1 MDPETKENVKDE
13 TAKVT
18 TTPVTENV
26 AAGAEEVKTAGEP
39 AVQTGEAAKQ
49 DVKDLKQLHRHH
61 FYVDKN
67 TVEHFVALT
76 TARSMAVKE
85 RLNQKGEKLIDSI
98 PVLRTIYHKIDN
110 WDKRMAEKH
119 GQVYTKIRKSVI
131 NVART
136 VLAAQ
141 MFGLPG
147 IVGICTYKVCE
158 SAAAFLEPAE
168 KARQQGKVHG
178 IFDYLKK
185 NKEEAAVSTTNSAL
199 TVAATACEMTG
210 AVGVEELVRTGKASL
225 LMGSEMKLLGKT
237 VLKWIQGKAS
247 FKDVKRD
254 AVVAGITFATYF
266 ASDAPMTR
274 GGAIKEEDPKD
285 KVTLKDTAKTLKDKT
300 AAALHIKAKQAG
312 R

>member
-1 MDPETKENVKDE
+1 MDQETKENVEEEIEKDSNAC
-13 TAKVT
+13 TAG
-18 TTPVTENV
+18 NV
-26 AAGAEEVKTAGEP
+26 AAGAENELVTQVGDEGK
-39 AVQTGEAAKQ
+39 K
-49 DVKDLKQLHRHH
+49 DVTELKQLHRHH
-61 FYVDKN
+61 FYIDKS
-67 TVEHFVALT
+67 TVENFVSLT
-76 TARSMAVKE
+76 TSRSIAVKE
-85 RLNQKGEKLIDSI
+85 RLRQKTEKAIDKI
-98 PVLRTIYHKIDN
+98 PLVRTIYHKLDDF
-110 WDKRMAEKH
+110 DKRMTEKH
-119 GQVYTKIRKSVI
+119 GQVYVKIRKSVKNI
-131 NVART
+131 ART

-147 IVGICTYKVCE
+147 IVGICTYKLCE
-158 SAAAFLEPAE
+158 STAAFLEPAE
-168 KARQQGKVHG
+168 KARQEGKVHG

-199 TVAATACEMTG
+199 TVAATACEVAG

-225 LMGSEMKLLGKT
+225 LMGSEMKILGKT

-266 ASDAPMTR
+266 ASDAPITR
-274 GGAIKEEDPKD
+274 GGAIKAEDPKD

-300 AAALHIKAKQAG
+300 TAALHIKAKHEG

>member
-1 MDPETKENVKDE
+1 MDQQTKESVEEEVEKDSG
-13 TAKVT
+13 TQ
-18 TTPVTENV
+18 NV
-26 AAGAEEVKTAGEP
+26 AAGERVPQAGDDAE
-39 AVQTGEAAKQ
+39 KQ

-85 RLNQKGEKLIDSI
+85 RLNQKGEKIIDSI
-98 PVLRTIYHKIDN
+98 PVLRTVYHKIDN
-110 WDKRMAEKH
+110 WDKRMTEKH
-119 GQVYTKIRKSVI
+119 GQVYTKIRKSVV

-147 IVGICTYKVCE
+147 LVGICTYKVCE

-185 NKEEAAVSTTNSAL
+185 NKEEAAVSSTNSAL
-199 TVAATACEMTG
+199 TVAATACEVAG

-225 LMGSEMKLLGKT
+225 VMGSEMKLLGKT

-266 ASDAPMTR
+266 ASDAPITR
-274 GGAIKEEDPKD
+274 GGAIKAEDPKD
-285 KVTLKDTAKTLKDKT
+285 KVTLKDTAKVLKDKT
-300 AAALHIKAKQAG
+300 SAALHFKTKQNG